1 MNGPWGESLSPL
13 HFLFVANSCHKEVL
27 SGGPSTEEKELGR
40 SPGRLG
46 PGHTGGMRS
55 HQESGPAQRF
65 GIPQKKLKSCVSYT
79 APSRSGWQGQLGISS
94 LFTFTPPSRVGVSLT
109 CISLWALYRLSPH
122 CLSLKVAMTF
132 LLGLLL
138 SVHSQKSSVLGR
150 TKSIPPCLPPPL
162 PPLPNLCPY

>member
-13 HFLFVANSCHKEVL
+13 HFLFFANLATKRS
-27 SGGPSTEEKELGR
+27 SGGPSTEGKELGR

-65 GIPQKKLKSCVSYT
+65 GIPQKKTKSRVSYT
-79 APSRSGWQGQLGISS
+79 APSRPGWQGQLGISS
-94 LFTFTPPSRVGVSLT
+94 LFSMFPPPSRVGVSLT

-138 SVHSQKSSVLGR
+138 SVPSQKSSVLGR
-150 TKSIPPCLPPPL
+150 TKSTPPRPPPPL